1 MADHDRTP
9 GTGLGLPIARELARA
24 MGGDLDVASVPGSGS
39 SFILALPGPTQVD
52 RDILRVALVRA
63 IASEEIRLEERAV
76 LRAIRAAEFPPR
88 SVPTPMNGRRTAQG
102 PTLVLDDGRGPDE
115 PDDPVV
121 AAPAVGPRSAAARL
135 VRFRTIDG
143 TAGQPDAPAPA

>member
-1 MADHDRTP
+1 MGVLAALASLAAPPAWADPYPTRTVTIVTP
-9 GTGLGLPIARELARA
+9 FAAGSQTDAAARLGRDTLRVVIAARELARA

-88 SVPTPMNGRRTAQG
+88 SVTTPATRNGCVDPAARGRR
-102 PTLVLDDGRGPDE
+102 RI
-115 PDDPVV
+115 
-121 AAPAVGPRSAAARL
+121 R
-135 VRFRTIDG
+135 
-143 TAGQPDAPAPA
+143 